1 MRGDFMRTK
10 KNLMLRLTIVSF
22 ALNIASIFLAVL
34 NHAQGKVAD
43 TEKIAPQK
51 YQALIDTGNF
61 INVQGS
67 LIKDFGRF
75 PRNILT

>member
-1 MRGDFMRTK
+1 MITK

-34 NHAQGKVAD
+34 NHAQWKAGD

-51 YQALIDTGNF
+51 YQDLIDTGNF
-61 INVQGS
+61 ISAHGS
-67 LIKDFGRF
+67 LIWSFNDF
-75 PRNILT
+75 PRNIVT